1 MTALQ
6 CPGQSLPRSGQGNQA
21 PLSLDTPK
29 PKGGLFHSRKLTWV
43 VPASCECPC
52 LPSSTLNLREGPE
65 HIQGSLSRT
74 LVQCDRCD
82 Q

>member
-29 PKGGLFHSRKLTWV
+29 PKGHSGKLTWV
-43 VPASCECPC
+43 VLAKCKCPC
-52 LPSSTLNLREGPE
+52 LPSGALDLREGPE
-65 HIQGSLSRT
+65 RIQGSLSRT
-74 LVQCDRCD
+74 LVPCDRCG